1 MFSAT
6 PEEIL
11 FRKMRK
17 KCHITQVRE
26 STLRVNPCNLI
37 KLSVM
42 PQLQNGT
49 QTARTI
55 APGNIALGLR
65 TGSPVTLRN
74 LQSEDWR
81 MLSKSAVIGCVL
93 ALVSLIGAS
102 SAKADSVTI
111 QNADFSQLSSALVSC
126 GTGCMDNNGPIPGWV
141 YSGNGGEGSF
151 QPGSTYYTSLPPGE
165 TTVAYI
171 NGGKLTQDVGALLSN
186 TTYTL
191 TVYVG
196 NRLDNLTTD
205 YSFGLATG
213 PLVDAT
219 WSNNGLITPG
229 TFQAETISFTT
240 GSNVS
245 GDLSIFLADA
255 GPQADF
261 GNVSLNAVSTPEPSS
276 LLMLGIGLL
285 GLLFLG
291 KRFGLKRPEQLTVS
305 N

>member
-1 MFSAT
+1 MH
-6 PEEIL
+6 P
-11 FRKMRK
+11 R
-17 KCHITQVRE
+17 
-26 STLRVNPCNLI
+26 
-37 KLSVM
+37 
-42 PQLQNGT
+42 QNGT
-49 QTARTI
+49 QTASTTS
-55 APGNIALGLR
+55 PGNIALGLR

-81 MLSKSAVIGCVL
+81 MLSKFPFIVCVL
-93 ALVSLIGAS
+93 ALVSLFAVS
-102 SAKADSVTI
+102 SANADSVPVV
-111 QNADFSQLSSALVSC
+111 NADFSQLGAPLSNSC
-126 GTGCMDNNGPIPGWV
+126 GTNCAWNYGPIPGWTIS
-141 YSGNGGEGSF
+141 SGTVAGS
-151 QPGSTYYTSLPPGE
+151 QELNSNYYYSLPPGE
-165 TTVAYI
+165 TVMAYI
-171 NGGKLTQDVGALLSN
+171 NGGSITQDVGTLLAN

-196 NRLDNLTTD
+196 DRLDGYTTD
-205 YSFGLATG
+205 YSFGLTNGATK
-213 PLVDAT
+213 LAY

-276 LLMLGIGLL
+276 LLMLGIGLI

>member
-1 MFSAT
+1 
-6 PEEIL
+6 
-11 FRKMRK
+11 
-17 KCHITQVRE
+17 
-26 STLRVNPCNLI
+26 
-37 KLSVM
+37 
-42 PQLQNGT
+42 
-49 QTARTI
+49 
-55 APGNIALGLR
+55 
-65 TGSPVTLRN
+65 
-74 LQSEDWR
+74 
-81 MLSKSAVIGCVL
+81 MLSKSPVIVCVL
-93 ALVSLIGAS
+93 ALASLFAVS
-102 SAKADSVTI
+102 SAKADSVPI
-111 QNADFSQLSSALVSC
+111 VNADFSQISTAFVFC
-126 GTGCMDNNGPIPGWV
+126 GTGCMDNNGPVPGWT
-141 YSGNGGEGSF
+141 YSGTGGEGSF
-151 QPGSTYYTSLPPGE
+151 QPGPSFYTSLPPAE

-171 NGGKLTQDVGALLSN
+171 NGGTLTQDVGVLLAN

-196 NRLDNLTTD
+196 NRLDKLTTD